1 MPTPSTT
8 RANYGDPSNMVQ
20 QAAGL
25 FTAHMQ
31 RNSMVASMTG
41 PMPKGTAGASATLRK
56 QTTQHMPIVTTQDL
70 GKGDGDEV
78 TFHLLNPMKAKPI
91 MGSAWAEGRGTAM
104 SLAQDK
110 LRVNQARF
118 PVSLGDSMTDIRSPA
133 DFRALGRP
141 AAQNL
146 LDRYMDQ
153 TLMVHMAGARGFQDN
168 MEWVVPTTDD
178 PDFARIMVNTV
189 KAPTK
194 NRHFLADA
202 TDSVKPFQLASSDV
216 DLGTTDVFTID
227 TVDAMR
233 SVLDSMA
240 LPPPG
245 IQIPGDAAA
254 EDSPLRLW
262 LLSPAQFDTFAASS
276 TYRTYQANALARAAQ
291 AKQHPLF
298 LGPDTALWNGFLLKK
313 MPRPIRFYA
322 GNQMKYCAS
331 FTSETE
337 STAPIASALTAG
349 QYAVD
354 RSVILGGQAV
364 AHALAA
370 SKQSGIP
377 FFWSEKELDHGDKVE
392 LLIGAIR
399 GVSKVRFAV
408 AGNDGADVIT
418 DYGVTVVDTVVKT
431 PGGVQ

>member
-1 MPTPSTT
+1 MPTPTTT
-8 RANYGDPSNMVQ
+8 RANYGDTTNQVM
-20 QAAGL
+20 QAVGL
-25 FTAHMQ
+25 FAAHMQ
-31 RNSMVASMTG
+31 RNSMMASMAG
-41 PMPKGTAGASATLRK
+41 PMPKGTAGANATMRK
-56 QTTQHMPIVTTQDL
+56 QTTQHMPIVNCQDL
-70 GKGDGDEV
+70 SKSDGDEV
-78 TFHLLNPMKAKPI
+78 TFHLLNPMKAKPV

-104 SLAQDK
+104 SLSQDK

-118 PVSLGDSMTDIRSPA
+118 PVSLGDAMTDIRSPA

-141 AAQNL
+141 AAQNM

-153 TLMVHMAGARGFQDN
+153 SLLVHMCGARGFQDN
-168 MEWVVPTTDD
+168 MEWIVPTSDD
-178 PDFARIMVNTV
+178 PDFARIMINPV
-189 KAPTK
+189 KAPTR

-202 TDSVKPFQLASSDV
+202 TDSVKAFQLASGDV
-216 DLGTTDVFTID
+216 DLGTTDTLTID

-233 SVLDSMA
+233 AVLDSMS

-262 LLSPAQFDTFAASS
+262 LMSPAQFDSFAASS

-298 LGPDTALWNGFLLKK
+298 SGPDTALWNGFLIKK

-322 GNQMKYCAS
+322 GNPMKYCAS
-331 FTSETE
+331 NTTETE
-337 STAPIASALTAG
+337 SSANIASAVTAG
-349 QYAVD
+349 TFAVD

-364 AHALAA
+364 AQALAA
-370 SKQSGIP
+370 SRMSGIP

-408 AGNDGADVIT
+408 STDSADVFT
-418 DYGVTVVDTVVKT
+418 DYGVTVLDSVVRT
-431 PGGVQ
+431 PGGVL

>member
-1 MPTPSTT
+1 MPTTT
-8 RANYGDPSNMVQ
+8 HAAYGDTTNNIK
-20 QAAGL
+20 QAVGL
-25 FTAHMQ
+25 FAAHMQ
-31 RNSMVASMTG
+31 RNSMMASMTG
-41 PMPKGTAGASATLRK
+41 PMPKGAAGASNTLRK
-56 QTTQHMPIVTTQDL
+56 QTTQHMPIVTCQDL
-70 GKGDGDEV
+70 GKSDGDEV
-78 TFHLLNPMKAKPI
+78 TFHLLNPLKAKPI
-91 MGSAWAEGRGTAM
+91 MGSAYAEGRGTAL

-146 LDRYMDQ
+146 LDRYIDQ
-153 TLMVHMAGARGFQDN
+153 SLLVHMAGARGFHDN
-168 MEWVVPTTDD
+168 MEWVIPTTADA
-178 PDFARIMVNTV
+178 DFAKIMVNTV

-202 TDSVKPFQLASSDV
+202 TDAVKAFALSSSDV
-216 DLGTTDVFTID
+216 DLGTTDLFTID

-233 SVLDSMA
+233 SVLDTMP

-262 LLSPAQFDTFAASS
+262 LLSPTQFDSFAASS
-276 TYRTYQANALARAAQ
+276 TYRTYQANAMARAAQ

-322 GNQMKYCAS
+322 GDTVKYCAS
-331 FTSETE
+331 ATSETE
-337 STAPIASALTAG
+337 SSCTVASALTLG
-349 QYAVD
+349 TYAVD
-354 RSVILGGQAV
+354 RSIILGGQAV
-364 AHALAA
+364 AQALAA
-370 SKQSGIP
+370 SRLSGIP
-377 FFWSEKELDHGDKVE
+377 FFWSEKMLDHDDKVE

-408 AGNDGADVIT
+408 NTDAGDIIT